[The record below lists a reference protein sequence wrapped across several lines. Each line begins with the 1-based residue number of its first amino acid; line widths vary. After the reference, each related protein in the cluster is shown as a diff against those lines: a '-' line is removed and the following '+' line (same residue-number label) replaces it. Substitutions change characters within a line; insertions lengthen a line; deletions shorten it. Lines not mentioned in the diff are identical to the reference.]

1 MPIESDL
8 LPAEEF
14 HRAVMEAAEVFYQRT
29 GVRAVQVKLSWHEAM
44 GGAAAVG
51 DIDVVMES

>member
-14 HRAVMEAAEVFYQRT
+14 HRAVMEAARVFYDQT
-29 GVRAVQVKLSWHEAM
+29 GVRAVQVKLSWQATM
-44 GGAAAVG
+44 GSAA
-51 DIDVVMES
+51 DVVDVDVAMES